1 VSSSIEFGDAGGAE
15 SGQHYE
21 VAESITVA
29 ADPQRVYEAV
39 ADVRRMARWSPECF
53 AVWIYRRRGGAPSRF
68 VGFNRR
74 TPFVW
79 FTTCVVR
86 VAEPGREFAFDVSTF
101 GMPVARW
108 AYRFAATG
116 DGGTEV
122 TELWRDRRVAGS
134 TLLGLLFTGPR
145 TTRKRPEVNRD
156 GMRTT
161 LLRLKA
167 ELES

>member
-1 VSSSIEFGDAGGAE
+1 
-15 SGQHYE
+15 
-21 VAESITVA
+21 
-29 ADPQRVYEAV
+29 
-39 ADVRRMARWSPECF
+39 
-53 AVWIYRRRGGAPSRF
+53 
-68 VGFNRR
+68 
-74 TPFVW
+74 VW

-86 VAEPGREFAFDVSTF
+86 VADPGREFAFDVSTF

-108 AYRFAATG
+108 AYRFVATEN
-116 DGGTEV
+116 GGTEV

-134 TLLGLLFTGPR
+134 TLLGLVFTGAR

-167 ELES
+167 ELEA

>member
-1 VSSSIEFGDAGGAE
+1 
-15 SGQHYE
+15 
-21 VAESITVA
+21 
-29 ADPQRVYEAV
+29 
-39 ADVRRMARWSPECF
+39 
-53 AVWIYRRRGGAPSRF
+53 
-68 VGFNRR
+68 
-74 TPFVW
+74 
-79 FTTCVVR
+79 
-86 VAEPGREFAFDVSTF
+86 
-101 GMPVARW
+101 MPVARW